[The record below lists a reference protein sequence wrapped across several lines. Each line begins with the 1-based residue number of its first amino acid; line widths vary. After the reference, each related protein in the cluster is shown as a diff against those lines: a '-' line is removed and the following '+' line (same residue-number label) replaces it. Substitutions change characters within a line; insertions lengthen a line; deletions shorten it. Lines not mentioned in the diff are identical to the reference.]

1 MESYQDKILGYLL
14 WRPESSSRVDS
25 SVFRGN
31 THLKVFRALKR
42 KIEAGEEP
50 QIDVLSVEC
59 DVKASWLTELI
70 SQAIDMTDMSLD
82 QFVTWERKKVQVSQ
96 MLLAM
101 SKQVGKIKAEKS
113 PDEQHRLLVELKQ
126 IVSDSS
132 LESHNHKIE
141 SNPDLVHNFLKEYEQ
156 PIVATKTGINLI
168 DNVTGGLRKGNFI
181 TILANSGVGKTNLM
195 LNMAA
200 TMLAKGKKVLFFSLE
215 MSTYE
220 LMERLFII
228 MGKHDK
234 IKIRDRKED
243 IHDLGN
249 TAVKLAG
256 LELYIISTA
265 GVTSTDVIESAMQLH
280 NKIGLDVV
288 MVDYLQR
295 LNDDQSGEGQYE
307 RITRICRALK
317 NAAMRLELPI
327 ITPSQVDK
335 QSAKGTH
342 IGVENAVGSKAIG
355 DESDLSLYLYAMEK
369 QSSSG
374 LTGQGQDQLYLKIVK
389 NRHGNTGDSSEVQ
402 FDKQTLRMTIDGS
415 GFNDFMLAPKDDKEN
430 PWEDAP
436 MIDVDQM
443 TKELKK

>member
-1 MESYQDKILGYLL
+1 MESYQDKILGYVL

-25 SVFRGN
+25 SVFRAN
-31 THLKVFRALKR
+31 THLKVFEALKR
-42 KIEAGEEP
+42 KIEASEEP
-50 QIDVLSVEC
+50 SIEVLSVEC
-59 DVKASWLTELI
+59 DVKSSWLAQLV
-70 SQAIDMTDMSLD
+70 SQSIDMSDMTLD
-82 QFVTWERKKVQVSQ
+82 KFVTWERKQNQVAQ
-96 MLLAM
+96 LLLQM
-101 SKQVGKIKAEKS
+101 SKHVGKIKSERS
-113 PDEQHRLLVELKQ
+113 PDEQHKLMVELKQ
-126 IVSDSS
+126 MVAESS
-132 LESHNHKIE
+132 LESHNHVIE
-141 SNPDLVHNFLKEYEQ
+141 SNPDLVHNFLKEYEE
-156 PIVATKTGINLI
+156 PVIATKTGINLI

-234 IKIRDRKED
+234 IKVRDRTESVS
-243 IHDLGN
+243 DLGD

-280 NKIGLDVV
+280 NKIGLDIV

-295 LNDDQSGEGQYE
+295 LNDDRSGEGQYE

-374 LTGQGQDQLYLKIVK
+374 LMGQGQDQLFLKIVK
-389 NRHGNTGDSSEVQ
+389 NRHGNTGDSSEVV
-402 FDKQTLRMTIDGS
+402 FDKQTLRMTVDGS
-415 GFNDFMLAPKDDKEN
+415 GFKDHMLLPEKEN

-436 MIDVDQM
+436 MVDIDQM